1 MICFPQ
7 EISVEASGSS
17 TGSPAGYEQ
26 PVSMGGGGVGL
37 REALGSLSSRVKGR
51 LNSNTGPEMH

>member
-7 EISVEASGSS
+7 EISVEASGSR
-17 TGSPAGYEQ
+17 TGSPAGCEQ

-37 REALGSLSSRVKGR
+37 KEAFGRLPSRVKDR
-51 LNSNTGPEMH
+51 MKTG